1 MLGQHDDALAAHH
14 RALELRQRLAL
25 ADPGDARAQ
34 DDAAE
39 SHLQIAQSLAAL
51 GRVREAQVEAVLAV
65 DGWRG
70 LAERDPDNARM
81 RSSLANALV
90 ALGRCDAALGKRT
103 SALAHIEE
111 AGRIRK
117 DLSSGNPDFKQA
129 DDAITGLDALH
140 AQIRAGNVPPDHIAF
155 IDPWQN

>member
-1 MLGQHDDALAAHH
+1 MRREPGSLELQRDLGTDLSRVGAVAFMLGQHGDALSAHQ

-39 SHLQIAQSLAAL
+39 SHLQTAQSLAAL
-51 GRVREAQVEAVLAV
+51 GRTREAQGMAVTAV
-65 DGWRG
+65 QGWRE

-90 ALGRCDAALGKRT
+90 ALGLCEAATR
-103 SALAHIEE
+103 
-111 AGRIRK
+111 
-117 DLSSGNPDFKQA
+117 
-129 DDAITGLDALH
+129 
-140 AQIRAGNVPPDHIAF
+140 
-155 IDPWQN
+155 

>member
-1 MLGQHDDALAAHH
+1 MLGEHGDALSAHH

-51 GRVREAQVEAVLAV
+51 GRMREAQVEAVIAV
-65 DGWRG
+65 QGWRG

-90 ALGRCDAALGKRT
+90 ALGRCEAATGDRT
-103 SALAHIEE
+103 SALSRLAE
-111 AGRIRK
+111 ARRIR
-117 DLSSGNPDFKQA
+117 DGSLVGQSRFQ
-129 DDAITGLDALH
+129 TG
-140 AQIRAGNVPPDHIAF
+140 R
-155 IDPWQN
+155 